1 MSSLA
6 RIALTAA
13 GLIGAGWVLPEWALF
28 IAIISLAKGLV
39 VLGLIVLWRAGLVSF
54 GQGLFYGL
62 GAYTVGILP
71 QHTGWHDATV
81 LVSVATVIAAL
92 AAFLTGFLLARYREI
107 FFAMLCLAFS
117 MILYGVL
124 VKSEVLG
131 STDGFHVVTVSY
143 AGFTPTAQT
152 SGLTLYIFTVLVCV
166 LAAALTAR
174 YLQSIMG
181 QLSTAVRDNEL
192 RVEYLGFSV
201 HRVVHVKFT
210 LAGALAGAGGAI
222 AAIAVGHVDPEMV
235 WWIASGEFVFVTVL
249 SGAGSVL
256 APFVG
261 STVFELL
268 RTLALQF
275 APNIWQI
282 IVGGTLLAV
291 IMFLPGGL
299 WSVVERIR
307 RKFQ

>member
-1 MSSLA
+1 MIDSK

-13 GLIGAGWVLPEWALF
+13 ALIGAGWILPEWALF

-71 QHTGWHDATV
+71 QHTGWNDALV
-81 LVSVATVIAAL
+81 LVGAATLIAGFVAFI
-92 AAFLTGFLLARYREI
+92 TGFLLAKYREI

-131 STDGFHVVTVSY
+131 STDGFHVVAVSY
-143 AGFTPTAQT
+143 AGFTPSSET
-152 SGLTLYIFTVLVCV
+152 SGLTLYIFTVIVTV

-174 YLQSIMG
+174 YLESIMG
-181 QLSTAVRDNEL
+181 RLSTAIRDNEL

-201 HRVVHVKFT
+201 HRAVHTKFT
-210 LAGALAGAGGAI
+210 LAGAVAGAGGAI

-249 SGAGSVL
+249 SGAGSVI

-275 APNIWQI
+275 APNVWQI
-282 IVGGTLLAV
+282 IVGATLLAV

-299 WSVVERIR
+299 WSIVERVR
-307 RKFQ
+307 RKFR

>member
-1 MSSLA
+1 MAGAL
-6 RIALTAA
+6 RISLTAIV
-13 GLIGAGWVLPEWALF
+13 LIAIGHVLPEWALF

-71 QHTGWHDATV
+71 AHIGFSDAFV
-81 LVSVATVIAAL
+81 LVAAATIIAGVIAYIL
-92 AAFLTGFLLARYREI
+92 GFLLSKYREI

-124 VKSEVLG
+124 VKSEALG
-131 STDGFHVVTVSY
+131 STDGFHVAPVSY
-143 AGFTPTAQT
+143 AGFTPSVED
-152 SGLTLYIFTVLVCV
+152 SGLALYVFTVLVV
-166 LAAALTAR
+166 VVAGALTAR
-174 YLQSIMG
+174 YLRSIMG
-181 QLSTAVRDNEL
+181 QLSTAVRENEL

-201 HRVVHVKFT
+201 RKVVHFKFT
-210 LAGALAGAGGAI
+210 LAGAVAGAGGAI

-235 WWIASGEFVFVTVL
+235 WWIASGEFVFVTIL
-249 SGAGSVL
+249 SGTGSVL

-268 RTLALQF
+268 RTLALQY
-275 APNIWQI
+275 APNVWQI

-299 WSVVERIR
+299 WSVIDRMR
-307 RKFQ
+307 RSRR